1 MLLSRETTRHLNEL
15 RSLMTGPLPGFEKS
29 AALGGDGND
38 VQFEQSFSNLAHAF
52 IKDKAPSLLDHE
64 VGFQLMDRNEDN
76 TKAIAIF
83 GFKVG
88 SQWLYAPIFFLNG
101 DIKGTELL
109 YIKAQDQFVPL
120 KENWLNYIL
129 QRRPN
134 VMGKNTDRNLQALG
148 VLSPDLQAF
157 SRPPAK
163 FASAGGME
171 AGEAAFAYFATTN
184 PLTDDKYSDVPD
196 LPSFLKQAGR
206 EVVASLVR
214 GMMAY
219 PQAAEAVD
227 AVYGLAEI
235 KRAAVEDS
243 ANKDLKL
250 EGYKS
255 KFKPIEPG
263 DRGYKADPDPY
274 PDNVT
279 AIDKELKTNPYRML
293 GNVKSPEH
301 MVPRLR
307 NGTQSHLGP
316 LMDTVA
322 PKAEAAK
329 PPAAPKAEAAP
340 KPPAKKEV
348 SAPSPADQP
357 DYIPPEN
364 PTDRSNSDGGFSPI
378 DSDDPRFK
386 PTDKEKP
393 FYQNWYNTAE
403 DYLGSNQYLQNI
415 PKVFNSRLATLGLGA
430 GIPLALYA
438 AYNALSDDDDE
449 EDKKKIVIN
458 NMLNKASEY
467 AGSCGNN
474 SSEMVNKSPKPNKG
488 VLAAMNGHA
497 EKKLVREKAGAIAIL
512 TMKTVT
518 QRGVA
523 FEPTDKEKENILT
536 EGFSVRDDRP
546 ETAVAYEVQTPLYLT
561 SPTCTGV
568 YDILCRP
575 TSFCKSLVVYAPVGP
590 NGTVNFATVIDL
602 DDSKKKWTNIHPG
615 NLWSRER
622 AVQEDEYKEL
632 YEKLPEATPS
642 SLKKGGLYVLVGSN
656 KEGTLPFEVV
666 EQFEKDDAK
675 TTFKVNFRDYSSAD
689 RPANLPKLQN
699 ANKDTYWGYGIGAN
713 PYGCGCAT
721 MLHLTNKEGGRM
733 RNMHNELYVPKGF
746 KIVKL
751 ADGGEGHPDRSEK
764 PAIAYGN
771 QLDVQKAI
779 FEKTAG
785 IKVSHTG
792 SRVTINDFQSSPK
805 VAVLHLIKDWGLR
818 ENQARTIV
826 KNAEAKKVVNYR
838 VAAPSWFSTFVKLA
852 APGDMID
859 SRMAPT
865 TGAPPFPSPPS
876 GLEQTMLGS
885 VQSIYPQQE
894 ALPVMPSSVN
904 LVGNE
909 QVYDPRLPDPKT
921 MAIGYKAQ
929 QTGQKEVFDTSMIG
943 SLLKNVRSDS
953 MVDKY
958 LGDLMKGMDRI
969 GRILFSFYWH
979 GDEMQD
985 RYGKK
990 DMPDLEESLRNAFE
1004 AVGDVVIFLKQKT
1017 VEPFPEEGFNPD
1029 LSNTAD

>member
-1 MLLSRETTRHLNEL
+1 MLMSKETLKHLNECRDL
-15 RSLMTGPLPGFEKS
+15 INGIVSPFGVEKK

-38 VQFEQSFSNLAHAF
+38 TQFEQSFSNLAHAF
-52 IKDKAPSLLDHE
+52 IKDKAPSLLDYE

-76 TKAIAIF
+76 TKAVAIF

-88 SQWLYAPIFFLNG
+88 KQWLYTPIFFLNG

-109 YIKAQDQFVPL
+109 YIKDQDQFVPL

-129 QRRPN
+129 QRKPS

-184 PLTDDKYSDVPD
+184 PLNDKKYSDVRD
-196 LPSFLKQAGR
+196 LPQFLKEAGK
-206 EVVASLVR
+206 EVIVSLVK
-214 GMMAY
+214 GMMSY

-227 AVYGLAEI
+227 AVYGLDAI
-235 KRAAVEDS
+235 KKVAGTTPKTKPRDYQPGAGGSAMAAKPLNDI
-243 ANKDLKL
+243 ANP
-250 EGYKS
+250 EGQTGS
-255 KFKPIEPG
+255 S
-263 DRGYKADPDPY
+263 D
-274 PDNVT
+274 
-279 AIDKELKTNPYRML
+279 
-293 GNVKSPEH
+293 
-301 MVPRLR
+301 
-307 NGTQSHLGP
+307 LGP
-316 LMDTVA
+316 AVAKETKPSVA

-329 PPAAPKAEAAP
+329 PPAVPKPEAAKPPAAPKAEEN
-340 KPPAKKEV
+340 KPSGEFTPLDPGDPGFTPKKE
-348 SAPSPADQP
+348 
-357 DYIPPEN
+357 E
-364 PTDRSNSDGGFSPI
+364 T
-378 DSDDPRFK
+378 
-386 PTDKEKP
+386 P
-393 FYQNWYNTAE
+393 FYQDWYNKAE
-403 DYLGSNQYLQNI
+403 GFLGDNQYLQHI
-415 PKVFNSRLATLGLGA
+415 PKMFDSRLATLGIGA
-430 GIPLALYA
+430 GIPLALWA
-438 AYNALSDDDDE
+438 AYNATKGDDE
-449 EDKKKIVIN
+449 EETKKRIIIN
-458 NMLNKASEY
+458 NYLNKAGEY
-467 AGSCGNN
+467 AGSCSKNN
-474 SSEMVNKSPKPNKG
+474 EEMETKSPKARRG
-488 VLAAMNGHA
+488 VLEAMNGHA
-497 EKKLVREKAGAIAIL
+497 EKKLIREKAGAIAIL
-512 TMKTVT
+512 TMKTVV

-523 FEPTDKEKENILT
+523 FEPTDKEKENIIT
-536 EGFSVRDDRP
+536 EGFSIRDERP
-546 ETAVAYEVQTPLYLT
+546 ETAVAYEVQTPLKLT
-561 SPTCTGV
+561 SPTCTCV
-568 YDILCRP
+568 YDVLCRP
-575 TSFCKSLVVYAPVGP
+575 TQFCKSLVIIAPVGP
-590 NGTVNFATVIDL
+590 KGTANFATVIDL

-615 NLWSRER
+615 NLWTRER
-622 AVQEDEYKEL
+622 AVQENEYKEL
-632 YEKLPEATPS
+632 FDSLPEAKPS
-642 SLKKGGLYVLVGSN
+642 ALKSKGLYVLVGPN

-666 EQFEKDDAK
+666 EEFEKDEAK
-675 TTFKVNFRDYSSAD
+675 TTLKVHFMDYSSAD

-699 ANKDTYWGYGIGAN
+699 ANRDTYWGYGVDAR
-713 PYGCGCAT
+713 PYGCGCST

-746 KIVKL
+746 KVIKL
-751 ADGGEGHPDRSEK
+751 SEGSAGHADRSEK
-764 PAIAYGN
+764 PAIEYGN

-785 IKVSHTG
+785 IEVRHTG
-792 SRVTINDFQSSPK
+792 SSVSINDVQLEPK
-805 VAVLHLIKDWGLR
+805 VAVVHLVRDWGLR
-818 ENQARTIV
+818 EKQARAIL
-826 KNAEAKKVVNYR
+826 KNAAAKKVVSYR
-838 VAAPSWFSTFVKLA
+838 VSAPSWFELVKEA

-859 SRMAPT
+859 PRMAPT

-943 SLLKNVRSDS
+943 SLLKNVRSES
-953 MVDKY
+953 IVDKF

-979 GDEMQD
+979 GEEMQD

-1017 VEPFPEEGFNPD
+1017 VEPFPDEGFNPD
-1029 LSNTAD
+1029 LSGTAD